1 MSNNLSPEGIK
12 YTYSRWLHGWL
23 TAKEVVLHEYLY
35 DITHDGG
42 VVYSHMITS
51 LEGFYSCG

>member
-1 MSNNLSPEGIK
+1 MSNDLSPEGI
-12 YTYSRWLHGWL
+12 
-23 TAKEVVLHEYLY
+23 TAKEVVIHEYLY
-35 DITHDGG
+35 DITHDEG